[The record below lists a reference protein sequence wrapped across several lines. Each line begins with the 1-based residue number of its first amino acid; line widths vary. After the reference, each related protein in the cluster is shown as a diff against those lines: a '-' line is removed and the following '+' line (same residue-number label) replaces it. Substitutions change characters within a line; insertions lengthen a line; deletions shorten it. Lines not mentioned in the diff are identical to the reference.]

1 LSVVIAAGCAG
12 KTSLVAL
19 PVGDPVGPVRGM
31 VLDKHGRPLPDQ
43 IVAAGAEKT
52 TTDGEGRFALPKMPA
67 GYDLI
72 VASPGGT
79 HVTVFQGLTRRDPIV
94 VHDGPRPNPR
104 QHKAQIVVTVPAA
117 EATMR
122 WQVHFASPSAHAPHA
137 GKLWTISTGKTPD
150 RNPLVVE
157 WDGADT
163 FTGVLMVLSM
173 GLDSP
178 KASFAQR
185 ELTLRAGETAAVAL
199 APAKVPAVRRPQAKV
214 ALPGDTAARNS
225 PVREEFRLP
234 GDGFA
239 LLGPGLA
246 GAAYELPDLRSFG
259 LQLCVEGFRWNP
271 QLHSRRVQCGVD
283 LGALTSFD
291 LQRPPAF
298 TAPAWDTFA
307 TPDVRFVWTA
317 VPRAVYH
324 LRLVGRSG
332 KATAARPDI
341 EVVTA
346 QTTASWPDLHAVGA
360 SFPTELGVYTAAV
373 GVSGP
378 FASIDELAGPRGFG
392 DLAPRDR
399 WSAESPPLGIRTRPP
414 GSTAEPP
421 GLCGARP
428 PPASDTPTDLG
439 WGHNL
444 CAGR

>member
-1 LSVVIAAGCAG
+1 M
-12 KTSLVAL
+12 AL
-19 PVGDPVGPVRGM
+19 PVGEPVGPVRGM
-31 VLDKHGRPLPDQ
+31 VLDKQGRPLPDQ
-43 IVAAGAEKT
+43 IVAVGAEKT

-94 VHDGPRPNPR
+94 VHDGPRPKPR
-104 QHKAQIVVTVPAA
+104 PHRAQIVVTVPGA

-122 WQVHFASPSAHAPHA
+122 WQVHFASPRAHAPLA
-137 GKLWTISTGKTPD
+137 GKLWNISTGKTPD

-163 FTGVLMVLSM
+163 FTGVVMVLSM

-178 KASFAQR
+178 LASFAQR
-185 ELTLRAGETAAVAL
+185 ELTLRAGETASVAL
-199 APAKVPAVRRPQAKV
+199 APEKVRAVRRPQAKI
-214 ALPGDTAARNS
+214 ALPGDAAPRNT
-225 PVREEFRLP
+225 PIREEYRLP
-234 GDGFA
+234 ADGFA

-259 LQLCVEGFRWNP
+259 LQLCVEGFRWN
-271 QLHSRRVQCGVD
+271 QDLRSRRAQCGVD
-283 LGALTSFD
+283 LGALTSFE

-317 VPRAVYH
+317 VPGAVYH

-332 KATAARPDI
+332 RATAARPDI

-346 QTTASWPDLHAVGA
+346 QTTAGWPDLHAVGA

-399 WSAESPPLGIRTRPP
+399 WTAEAPPLSIRTRPP

-421 GLCGARP
+421 GLCASAL
-428 PPASDTPTDLG
+428 PPAPEGSTDLG
-439 WGHNL
+439 WGRNV
-444 CAGR
+444 CSRR